1 MVLHLQQKHYPIN
14 FTQSPL
20 CLGNVSKDFTI
31 NNMKTGSKGVV
42 IFLSADFN
50 TLMILTIF

>member
-42 IFLSADFN
+42 IFLSVDFN
-50 TLMILTIF
+50 TLMKLTIF